1 MTKSQSAYR
10 NFSRYSIKDLE
21 HLSGIKAHTLRIWE
35 QRYGILKP
43 ERTDTNIRFYSDDDL
58 KYLLNISI
66 LNSNGFKISR
76 LAQMS
81 REEIHQAVEK
91 QNTTAYTFESDISSL
106 IISTIDL
113 NESLFE
119 QVFQQNIIKTGFERT
134 ITEIIY
140 PFLDK
145 IGILWLSGSISPAQ
159 EHFISNLIRQ
169 KLIVAI
175 DVQPKVPKA
184 DAESVLI
191 FSPEN
196 EMHELS
202 LLYACYLF
210 KRQQQKVYYLGTNV
224 PFENVE
230 IVAHN
235 HHIDYIVL
243 NITGN
248 PNGNNFN
255 LYLSKLKET
264 FSDKKIIL
272 MGYLANKRKDEI
284 PAGITLINSI
294 ENLFQF
300 FNK

>member
-66 LNSNGFKISR
+66 LNSNGVKISR
-76 LAQMS
+76 FAQMS

-91 QNTTAYTFESDISSL
+91 LNTTTYTFESDISSL

-113 NESLFE
+113 NEALFE

-175 DVQPKVPKA
+175 DVQPKVPRP

-191 FSPEN
+191 YSPEN

-224 PFENVE
+224 PFENIE
-230 IVAHN
+230 IAAHN
-235 HHIDYIVL
+235 HHIDYLVL

-248 PNGNNFN
+248 PNGNQFN
-255 LYLSKLKET
+255 VYLKKLKDT
-264 FSDKKIIL
+264 FPDKKIML
-272 MGYLANKRKDEI
+272 MGYLANKRKDEL
-284 PAGITLINSI
+284 PDGITLISSI

>member
-66 LNSNGFKISR
+66 LNSNGVKISR

-91 QNTTAYTFESDISSL
+91 LNTTTYTFESDISSL

-113 NESLFE
+113 NEALFE

-175 DVQPKVPKA
+175 DVQPKVPRP

-191 FSPEN
+191 YSPEN

-224 PFENVE
+224 PFENIE

-235 HHIDYIVL
+235 HHIDYLVL

-248 PNGNNFN
+248 PNGTQFN
-255 LYLSKLKET
+255 AYLKKLKDT
-264 FSDKKIIL
+264 FPDKKIML
-272 MGYLANKRKDEI
+272 MGYLANKRKDEV
-284 PAGITLINSI
+284 PDGITLISSI

>member
-66 LNSNGFKISR
+66 LNSNGVKISR

-91 QNTTAYTFESDISSL
+91 LNTTTYTFESDISSL

-113 NESLFE
+113 NEALFE

-140 PFLDK
+140 PFLEK

-175 DVQPKVPKA
+175 DVQPKVPRP

-191 FSPEN
+191 YSPEN

-224 PFENVE
+224 PFENIE
-230 IVAHN
+230 IAAHN
-235 HHIDYIVL
+235 HHIDYLVL

-248 PNGNNFN
+248 PNGNQFN
-255 LYLSKLKET
+255 VYLKKLKDT
-264 FSDKKIIL
+264 FPDKKIML
-272 MGYLANKRKDEI
+272 MGYLANKRKDEL
-284 PAGITLINSI
+284 PDGITLISSI

>member
-66 LNSNGFKISR
+66 LNTNGVKISR

-91 QNTTAYTFESDISSL
+91 MNTTTYTFESDISSL

-113 NESLFE
+113 NEALFE

-175 DVQPKVPKA
+175 DVQPKVPKP

-224 PFENVE
+224 PFENIE

-264 FSDKKIIL
+264 FSDKKIML
-272 MGYLANKRKDEI
+272 MGYLANKRKEEI
-284 PAGITLINSI
+284 PAGITLITSI